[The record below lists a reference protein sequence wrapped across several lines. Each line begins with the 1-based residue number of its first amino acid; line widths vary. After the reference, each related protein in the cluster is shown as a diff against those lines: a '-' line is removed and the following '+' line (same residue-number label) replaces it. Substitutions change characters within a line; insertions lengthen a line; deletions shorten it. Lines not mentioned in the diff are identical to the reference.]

1 MMWLLMASAVI
12 ELLAVALLLWRLGR
26 GPTILD
32 RVVTLDMITS
42 VLVGGIAILFAFTR
56 RTDLLPVFVVLSLVG
71 FVGSTVTSRALPKEE
86 E

>member
-1 MMWLLMASAVI
+1 MIWLLAASAVI
-12 ELLAVALLLWRLGR
+12 ELIAVVLLMWRLGR

-42 VLVGGIAILFAFTR
+42 VLVGGIAILFAVTR
-56 RTDLLPVFVVLSLVG
+56 RTDLLPVFVVVSLVG
-71 FVGSTVTSRALPKEE
+71 FVGSTVTARALPKEE